1 MSGILDPGLP
11 SGTEPVAPGPGTDPD
26 GRSGGTPTRLS
37 ETSGARAGRRSE
49 RFRGGTLGPAG
60 TIAAA
65 VVAVAVVAALWP
77 ALLGGAH
84 PLAVSPAEALLPPG
98 PGRPFGTDESGRDV
112 LARVVAGTRA
122 SLLVGVVATLVG
134 GVTGVLLG
142 VLAGLGGRVVDA
154 VVGRVTE
161 VAFALPLLLVA
172 LVVIAVTGPGP
183 VPAMLAVGFATAPG
197 YARIVRG
204 LVRTARAS
212 QVVETAVLLGRSPAA
227 IVFRHVLPAALWPI
241 IAVGT
246 LGIGQ
251 AVVWASALS
260 YLGVGTP
267 PPAPEWG
274 AMLADGRTY
283 LQTAPWMST
292 FPGLAIVVLATAVT
306 VLGRALRR
314 RGDAR

>member
-1 MSGILDPGLP
+1 MLDPGLQAGA
-11 SGTEPVAPGPGTDPD
+11 SE
-26 GRSGGTPTRLS
+26 GRI
-37 ETSGARAGRRSE
+37 RRSE
-49 RFRGGTLGPAG
+49 RFRGGTLGPTG
-60 TIAAA
+60 TVAAV
-65 VVAVAVVAALWP
+65 VVAVAVVAAVWP
-77 ALLGGAH
+77 SLLGGGD
-84 PLAVSPAEALLPPG
+84 PLAVHPTDALTPPG
-98 PGRPFGTDESGRDV
+98 AAHPFGTDESGRDV

-122 SLLVGVVATLVG
+122 SLLVGVAATLVG
-134 GVTGVLLG
+134 GLSGVLLG
-142 VLAGLGGRVVDA
+142 TLAGLGGRLVDA

-183 VPAMLAVGFATAPG
+183 VPATLAVGFATAPG

-204 LVRTARAS
+204 LVRSARSS
-212 QVVETAVLLGRSPAA
+212 QVVETAVLQGRSPGR
-227 IVFRHVLPAALWPI
+227 IVFRHVLPAALWPVV
-241 IAVGT
+241 AVAT
-246 LGIGQ
+246 LGVGQ

-283 LQTAPWMST
+283 LLTAPWMST

-306 VLGRALRR
+306 VLGRAVRR
-314 RGDAR
+314 TGAAR

>member
-1 MSGILDPGLP
+1 MSGALDPGLQA
-11 SGTEPVAPGPGTDPD
+11 GA
-26 GRSGGTPTRLS
+26 S
-37 ETSGARAGRRSE
+37 ERRTRRSE

-60 TIAAA
+60 TVAAV
-65 VVAVAVVAALWP
+65 VVAVAVVAAVWP
-77 ALLGGAH
+77 SLLGGGD
-84 PLAVSPAEALLPPG
+84 PLAVHPTDALTPPG
-98 PGRPFGTDESGRDV
+98 AAHPFGTDESGRDV

-122 SLLVGVVATLVG
+122 SLLVGIAATLVG
-134 GVTGVLLG
+134 GLAGILLG
-142 VLAGLGGRVVDA
+142 TLAGLGGRFVDA

-183 VPAMLAVGFATAPG
+183 VPATLAVGFATAPG

-204 LVRTARAS
+204 LVRSARSS
-212 QVVETAVLLGRSPAA
+212 QVVETAVLQGRSPGR
-227 IVFRHVLPAALWPI
+227 ILFRHVLPAALWPVV
-241 IAVGT
+241 AVAT
-246 LGIGQ
+246 LGVGQ

-283 LQTAPWMST
+283 LLTAPWMST

-306 VLGRALRR
+306 VLGRAVRR
-314 RGDAR
+314 TGAAR

>member
-1 MSGILDPGLP
+1 VSGIADPGLQTGAP
-11 SGTEPVAPGPGTDPD
+11 GHQTAVGTERV
-26 GRSGGTPTRLS
+26 
-37 ETSGARAGRRSE
+37 
-49 RFRGGTLGPAG
+49 RGGTLGAG
-60 TIAAA
+60 GIAAG
-65 VVAVAVVAALWP
+65 VVVLVAVVAAVWP
-77 ALLGGAH
+77 ALLGGGD
-84 PLAVSPAEALLPPG
+84 PLAVHPADALAAPSG
-98 PGRPFGTDESGRDV
+98 AHPFGTDESGRDV

-122 SLLVGVVATLVG
+122 SLVVGVAATLIGG
-134 GVTGVLLG
+134 GVGVLLG
-142 VLAGLGGRVVDA
+142 VVAGLGAGAGRLGRLLDA
-154 VVGRVTE
+154 VIGRVTE

-183 VPAMLAVGFATAPG
+183 VPAVLAVGFATAPG

-204 LVRTARAS
+204 LVRAARSS
-212 QVVETAVLLGRSPAA
+212 QVVETAVLLGRSPART
-227 IVFRHVLPAALWPI
+227 VVRHVLPTALWPVV
-241 IAVGT
+241 AVAT
-246 LGIGQ
+246 LGVGQ

-306 VLGRALRR
+306 VLGRAIRR
-314 RGDAR
+314 TGAAR

>member
-1 MSGILDPGLP
+1 MSGIVDPGLP
-11 SGTEPVAPGPGTDPD
+11 AGRSSSSSIDGAPGSTPSPGPGV
-26 GRSGGTPTRLS
+26 
-37 ETSGARAGRRSE
+37 RAGRRSE

-60 TIAAA
+60 TVAAV

-77 ALLGGAH
+77 ALLGGAD
-84 PLAVSPAEALLPPG
+84 PLAVHPSQALLPPG
-98 PGRPFGTDESGRDV
+98 AGHLFGTDESGRDV

-134 GVTGVLLG
+134 GGTGVVLG

-204 LVRTARAS
+204 LVRTARSS
-212 QVVETAVLLGRSPAA
+212 QIVETAVLLGRSPAT
-227 IVFRHVLPAALWPI
+227 VVVRHVLPAALWPVV
-241 IAVGT
+241 AVGT

-283 LQTAPWMST
+283 LATAPWMST

-314 RGDAR
+314 AGAAR

>member
-1 MSGILDPGLP
+1 M
-11 SGTEPVAPGPGTDPD
+11 
-26 GRSGGTPTRLS
+26 
-37 ETSGARAGRRSE
+37 
-49 RFRGGTLGPAG
+49 GGTLGPAG

-204 LVRTARAS
+204 AGPDRAGVAGGRDRRAPRPLPPPRS
-212 QVVETAVLLGRSPAA
+212 CSATCCPPPSGRSSPSA
-227 IVFRHVLPAALWPI
+227 RS
-241 IAVGT
+241 
-246 LGIGQ
+246 
-251 AVVWASALS
+251 AS
-260 YLGVGTP
+260 V
-267 PPAPEWG
+267 
-274 AMLADGRTY
+274 
-283 LQTAPWMST
+283 
-292 FPGLAIVVLATAVT
+292 
-306 VLGRALRR
+306 RR
-314 RGDAR
+314 WCGHRP

>member
-1 MSGILDPGLP
+1 MSGIAEPSLQAGAHPGD
-11 SGTEPVAPGPGTDPD
+11 GT
-26 GRSGGTPTRLS
+26 
-37 ETSGARAGRRSE
+37 RRSE
-49 RFRGGTLGPAG
+49 RVRGGTLGPAG
-60 TIAAA
+60 ILAAA
-65 VVAVAVVAALWP
+65 VVALAVVAAVWP
-77 ALLGGAH
+77 ALLGGGD
-84 PLAVSPAEALLPPG
+84 PLAVHPAQALQAPSWSS
-98 PGRPFGTDESGRDV
+98 PFGTDESGRDV

-122 SLLVGVVATLVG
+122 SLVVGVVATLVG
-134 GVTGVLLG
+134 GGLG
-142 VLAGLGGRVVDA
+142 VVLGVAAGLGGRVVDA
-154 VVGRVTE
+154 VIGRITE

-204 LVRTARAS
+204 LVRSARSS
-212 QVVETAVLLGRSPAA
+212 QVVETAVLLGRSPAR
-227 IVFRHVLPAALWPI
+227 IVVRHVLPAALWPVV
-241 IAVGT
+241 AVAT

-251 AVVWASALS
+251 AIVWASALS

-306 VLGRALRR
+306 VLGRAIRR
-314 RGDAR
+314 TGVVR

>member
-1 MSGILDPGLP
+1 MSGIVDPGLP
-11 SGTEPVAPGPGTDPD
+11 AGHSSIDGVPGSTPSPEPGV
-26 GRSGGTPTRLS
+26 
-37 ETSGARAGRRSE
+37 RAGRRSE

-60 TIAAA
+60 TVAAV

-77 ALLGGAH
+77 ALLGGAD
-84 PLAVSPAEALLPPG
+84 PLAVHPSEALLPPG
-98 PGRPFGTDESGRDV
+98 ADHPFGTDESGRDV

-134 GVTGVLLG
+134 GGTGVVLG

-204 LVRTARAS
+204 LVRTARSS
-212 QVVETAVLLGRSPAA
+212 QVVETAVLLGRSPAT
-227 IVFRHVLPAALWPI
+227 VVVRHVLPAALWPVV
-241 IAVGT
+241 AVGT

-283 LQTAPWMST
+283 LATAPWMST

-314 RGDAR
+314 AGAAR

>member
-1 MSGILDPGLP
+1 
-11 SGTEPVAPGPGTDPD
+11 
-26 GRSGGTPTRLS
+26 
-37 ETSGARAGRRSE
+37 
-49 RFRGGTLGPAG
+49 
-60 TIAAA
+60 
-65 VVAVAVVAALWP
+65 VVAAVWP
-77 ALLGGAH
+77 SLLGGGD
-84 PLAVSPAEALLPPG
+84 PLAVHPADALAAPSAAH
-98 PGRPFGTDESGRDV
+98 PFGTDESGRDV

-122 SLLVGVVATLVG
+122 SLVVGVVATLVG
-134 GVTGVLLG
+134 GLTGVVLG
-142 VLAGLGGRVVDA
+142 TVAGLGGGFVDA

-183 VPAMLAVGFATAPG
+183 VPATLAVGFATAPG

-204 LVRTARAS
+204 LVRTARSS
-212 QVVETAVLLGRSPAA
+212 QVVETAVLQGRSPARTLL
-227 IVFRHVLPAALWPI
+227 RHVLPAALWPVV
-241 IAVGT
+241 AVAT
-246 LGIGQ
+246 LGVGQ

-283 LQTAPWMST
+283 LLTAPWMST

-306 VLGRALRR
+306 VLGRAVRR
-314 RGDAR
+314 SGAAR

>member
-1 MSGILDPGLP
+1 MSGIIYPRLP
-11 SGTEPVAPGPGTDPD
+11 SGA
-26 GRSGGTPTRLS
+26 GGTTPT
-37 ETSGARAGRRSE
+37 GGVDVVDPARGPVTPGGRVGGGRPGRSE

-60 TIAAA
+60 WVALV
-65 VVAVAVVAALWP
+65 VVAVAVVAAVWP
-77 ALLGGAH
+77 GLLGGAH
-84 PLAVSPAEALLPPG
+84 PLAVHPADALRAPG
-98 PGRPFGTDESGRDV
+98 AGHPFGTDESGRDV

-134 GVTGVLLG
+134 GGAGVALG
-142 VLAGLGGRVVDA
+142 LLAGLGGRVLDA

-204 LVRTARAS
+204 LVRSARAS
-212 QVVETAVLLGRSPAA
+212 QVVETAVLLGRSPA
-227 IVFRHVLPAALWPI
+227 VVVVRHVLPAALWPVV
-241 IAVGT
+241 AVAT
-246 LGIGQ
+246 LGVGQ

-292 FPGLAIVVLATAVT
+292 FPGIAIVVLATAVT

-314 RGDAR
+314 RGDMR

>member
-1 MSGILDPGLP
+1 MSGILDPAVSPDDTAATRAP
-11 SGTEPVAPGPGTDPD
+11 SG
-26 GRSGGTPTRLS
+26 
-37 ETSGARAGRRSE
+37 GAERR
-49 RFRGGTLGPAG
+49 RGGTLGTAG
-60 TIAAA
+60 WVATA
-65 VVAVAVVAALWP
+65 VVVLAVVAAVAP
-77 ALLGGAH
+77 GVLGGAH
-84 PLAVSPAEALLPPG
+84 PLAVHPDEALLPPSG
-98 PGRPFGTDESGRDV
+98 AHPFGTDESGRDV

-122 SLLVGVVATLVG
+122 SLVVGVAATLVG
-134 GVTGVLLG
+134 AVTGVLLG
-142 VLAGLGGRVVDA
+142 LVAGLGGRVLDA

-183 VPAMLAVGFATAPG
+183 VPAVLAVGFATAPG

-204 LVRTARAS
+204 LVRTARES
-212 QVVETAVLLGRSPAA
+212 QVVETAVLLGRSPAR
-227 IVFRHVLPAALWPI
+227 IVVRHVLPAALWPVV
-241 IAVGT
+241 AVGT
-246 LGIGQ
+246 LGVGQ

>member
-1 MSGILDPGLP
+1 MSGIVDPGTSTAARSRRRRALDP
-11 SGTEPVAPGPGTDPD
+11 SGT
-26 GRSGGTPTRLS
+26 
-37 ETSGARAGRRSE
+37 
-49 RFRGGTLGPAG
+49 
-60 TIAAA
+60 AAA
-65 VVAVAVVAALWP
+65 LVVLVAVVAAVWP
-77 ALLGGAH
+77 ALLGGGD
-84 PLAVSPAEALLPPG
+84 PLAVHPAEALRPPSG
-98 PGRPFGTDESGRDV
+98 AHPFGTDESGRDV

-122 SLLVGVVATLVG
+122 SLLVGVAATLLGG
-134 GVTGVLLG
+134 GVGLVLG
-142 VLAGLGGRVVDA
+142 VVAGLGAGAGRVGRLLDA
-154 VVGRVTE
+154 VIGRVTE

-183 VPAMLAVGFATAPG
+183 VPAVLAVGSATAPG

-204 LVRTARAS
+204 LVRTARTS

-227 IVFRHVLPAALWPI
+227 IVVRHVLPAALWPVV
-241 IAVGT
+241 AVGT
-246 LGIGQ
+246 LGVGQ

-306 VLGRALRR
+306 VLGRAIRR
-314 RGDAR
+314 TGASR

>member
-1 MSGILDPGLP
+1 MSGVLDPGLQA
-11 SGTEPVAPGPGTDPD
+11 GA
-26 GRSGGTPTRLS
+26 S
-37 ETSGARAGRRSE
+37 ERRTRRSE

-60 TIAAA
+60 TVAAV
-65 VVAVAVVAALWP
+65 VVAVAVAAAVWP
-77 ALLGGAH
+77 SLLGGGD
-84 PLAVSPAEALLPPG
+84 PLAVHPTDALTPPG
-98 PGRPFGTDESGRDV
+98 AAHPFGTDESGRDV

-122 SLLVGVVATLVG
+122 SLLVGIAATLVG
-134 GVTGVLLG
+134 GRTGMLLG
-142 VLAGLGGRVVDA
+142 ALAGLGGRFVDA

-183 VPAMLAVGFATAPG
+183 VPATLAVGFATAPG

-204 LVRTARAS
+204 LVRSARSS
-212 QVVETAVLLGRSPAA
+212 QVVETAVLQGRSPGR
-227 IVFRHVLPAALWPI
+227 ILFRHVLPAALWPVV
-241 IAVGT
+241 AVAT
-246 LGIGQ
+246 LGVGQ

-283 LQTAPWMST
+283 LLTAPWMST

-306 VLGRALRR
+306 VLGRAVRR
-314 RGDAR
+314 TGAAR

>member
-1 MSGILDPGLP
+1 MSGVLDPGLQA
-11 SGTEPVAPGPGTDPD
+11 GA
-26 GRSGGTPTRLS
+26 S
-37 ETSGARAGRRSE
+37 ERRTRRSE

-60 TIAAA
+60 TVAAV
-65 VVAVAVVAALWP
+65 VVAVAVVAAVWP
-77 ALLGGAH
+77 SLLGGGD
-84 PLAVSPAEALLPPG
+84 PLAVHPTDALTPPG
-98 PGRPFGTDESGRDV
+98 AAHPFGTDESGRDV

-122 SLLVGVVATLVG
+122 SLLVGIAATLVG
-134 GVTGVLLG
+134 GLAGILLG
-142 VLAGLGGRVVDA
+142 TLAGLGGRFVDA

-183 VPAMLAVGFATAPG
+183 VPATLAVGFATAPG

-204 LVRTARAS
+204 LVRSARSS
-212 QVVETAVLLGRSPAA
+212 QVVETAVLQGRSPGR
-227 IVFRHVLPAALWPI
+227 ILFRHVLPAALWPVV
-241 IAVGT
+241 AVAT
-246 LGIGQ
+246 LGVGQ

-283 LQTAPWMST
+283 LLTAPWMST

-306 VLGRALRR
+306 VLGRAVRR
-314 RGDAR
+314 TGAAR

>member
-1 MSGILDPGLP
+1 MSGIAEPSLP
-11 SGTEPVAPGPGTDPD
+11 AETDTQT
-26 GRSGGTPTRLS
+26 GRD
-37 ETSGARAGRRSE
+37 RSE

-60 TIAAA
+60 LVAAG
-65 VVAVAVVAALWP
+65 VVALAVVAAVWP

-84 PLAVSPAEALLPPG
+84 PLAVHPAQALQAPSWS
-98 PGRPFGTDESGRDV
+98 RPFGTDESGRDV
-112 LARVVAGTRA
+112 LARVVAGARA

-134 GVTGVLLG
+134 GVVGVVLG
-142 VLAGLGGRVVDA
+142 VVAGLGGRFVDA

-204 LVRTARAS
+204 LVRSARSS
-212 QVVETAVLLGRSPAA
+212 QVVETAVLLGRSPAR
-227 IVFRHVLPAALWPI
+227 IVVRHVLPAALWPVV
-241 IAVGT
+241 AVGT

-283 LQTAPWMST
+283 LLTAPWMST

-314 RGDAR
+314 TGALR

>member
-1 MSGILDPGLP
+1 MSGVLDPGLQAGA
-11 SGTEPVAPGPGTDPD
+11 SE
-26 GRSGGTPTRLS
+26 GRT
-37 ETSGARAGRRSE
+37 RRSE

-60 TIAAA
+60 TVAAV
-65 VVAVAVVAALWP
+65 VVAVAVVAAVWP
-77 ALLGGAH
+77 SLLGGGD
-84 PLAVSPAEALLPPG
+84 PLAVHPTDALTPPG
-98 PGRPFGTDESGRDV
+98 AAHPFGTDESGRDV

-122 SLLVGVVATLVG
+122 SLLVGVAATLVG
-134 GVTGVLLG
+134 GLSGVLLG
-142 VLAGLGGRVVDA
+142 TLAGLGGRLVDA

-183 VPAMLAVGFATAPG
+183 VPATLAVGFATAPG

-204 LVRTARAS
+204 LVRSARSS
-212 QVVETAVLLGRSPAA
+212 QVVETAVLQGRSPGR
-227 IVFRHVLPAALWPI
+227 ILFRHVLPAALWPVV
-241 IAVGT
+241 AVAT
-246 LGIGQ
+246 LGVGQ

-283 LQTAPWMST
+283 LLTAPWMST

-306 VLGRALRR
+306 VLGRAVRR
-314 RGDAR
+314 TGAAR

>member
-1 MSGILDPGLP
+1 MSGVLDPGLQTGA
-11 SGTEPVAPGPGTDPD
+11 SE
-26 GRSGGTPTRLS
+26 GRT
-37 ETSGARAGRRSE
+37 RRSE

-60 TIAAA
+60 TAAA
-65 VVAVAVVAALWP
+65 VVVAVAVVAAVWP
-77 ALLGGAH
+77 SLLGGGA
-84 PLAVSPAEALLPPG
+84 PLAVHPTDALTPPG
-98 PGRPFGTDESGRDV
+98 AAHPFGTDESGRDV

-122 SLLVGVVATLVG
+122 SLLVGVAATLVG
-134 GVTGVLLG
+134 GLSGVLLG
-142 VLAGLGGRVVDA
+142 TLAGLGGRLVDA

-183 VPAMLAVGFATAPG
+183 VPATLAVGFSTAPG

-204 LVRTARAS
+204 LVRSARSS
-212 QVVETAVLLGRSPAA
+212 QVVETAVLQGRSPGR
-227 IVFRHVLPAALWPI
+227 ILFRHVLPAALWPVV
-241 IAVGT
+241 AVAT
-246 LGIGQ
+246 LGVGQ

-283 LQTAPWMST
+283 LLTAPWMST

-306 VLGRALRR
+306 VLGRAVRR
-314 RGDAR
+314 TGAAR

>member
-1 MSGILDPGLP
+1 MSGIAEPGLQAGAD
-11 SGTEPVAPGPGTDPD
+11 GTTPAAPARR
-26 GRSGGTPTRLS
+26 GRTRP
-37 ETSGARAGRRSE
+37 
-49 RFRGGTLGPAG
+49 LGPAG
-60 TIAAA
+60 TAAA
-65 VVAVAVVAALWP
+65 ALVALAVVAAAWP
-77 ALLGGAH
+77 VLLGGAT
-84 PLAVSPAEALLPPG
+84 PLAVHPAEALLPPG
-98 PGRPFGTDESGRDV
+98 PGHAFGTDESGRDV

-122 SLLVGVVATLVG
+122 SLVVGVVATLVG
-134 GVTGVLLG
+134 GGVGVVLG
-142 VLAGLGGRVVDA
+142 VVAGLGGRVVDA

-161 VAFALPLLLVA
+161 IAFALPLLLVA

-197 YARIVRG
+197 YARIVRA
-204 LVRTARAS
+204 LVRTARSS
-212 QVVETAVLLGRSPAA
+212 QVVETAVLQGRSPAR
-227 IVFRHVLPAALWPI
+227 IVLRHVLPAALWPVV
-241 IAVGT
+241 AVGT

-314 RGDAR
+314 TGAVR

>member
-1 MSGILDPGLP
+1 VSGVLDPGLQA
-11 SGTEPVAPGPGTDPD
+11 GA
-26 GRSGGTPTRLS
+26 S
-37 ETSGARAGRRSE
+37 ERRTRRSE

-60 TIAAA
+60 TVAAV
-65 VVAVAVVAALWP
+65 VVAVAVVAAVWP
-77 ALLGGAH
+77 SLLGGGD
-84 PLAVSPAEALLPPG
+84 PLAVHPTDALTPPG
-98 PGRPFGTDESGRDV
+98 AAHPFGTDESGRDV

-122 SLLVGVVATLVG
+122 SLLVGIAATLVG
-134 GVTGVLLG
+134 GLTGILLG
-142 VLAGLGGRVVDA
+142 TLAGLGGRFVDA

-183 VPAMLAVGFATAPG
+183 VPATLAVGFATAPG

-204 LVRTARAS
+204 LVRSARSS
-212 QVVETAVLLGRSPAA
+212 QVVETAVLQGRSPGR
-227 IVFRHVLPAALWPI
+227 ILFRHVLPAALWPVV
-241 IAVGT
+241 AVAT
-246 LGIGQ
+246 LGVGQ

-283 LQTAPWMST
+283 LLTAPWMST

-306 VLGRALRR
+306 VLGRAVRR
-314 RGDAR
+314 TGAAR

>member
-1 MSGILDPGLP
+1 MSGIAEPTLQAGAQPG
-11 SGTEPVAPGPGTDPD
+11 D
-26 GRSGGTPTRLS
+26 GI
-37 ETSGARAGRRSE
+37 RRSE
-49 RFRGGTLGPAG
+49 RVRGGTLGPAG
-60 TIAAA
+60 ILAAA
-65 VVAVAVVAALWP
+65 VVALAVVAAVWP
-77 ALLGGAH
+77 ALLGGGD
-84 PLAVSPAEALLPPG
+84 PLAVHPAQALQAPSWSS
-98 PGRPFGTDESGRDV
+98 PFGTDESGRDV

-122 SLLVGVVATLVG
+122 SLVVGVVATLVG
-134 GVTGVLLG
+134 GGLG
-142 VLAGLGGRVVDA
+142 VVLGVAAGLGGRVVDA
-154 VVGRVTE
+154 VIGRITE

-204 LVRTARAS
+204 LVRSARSS
-212 QVVETAVLLGRSPAA
+212 QVVETAVLLGRSPAR
-227 IVFRHVLPAALWPI
+227 IVVRHVLPAALWPVV
-241 IAVGT
+241 AVGT

-251 AVVWASALS
+251 AIVWASALS

-306 VLGRALRR
+306 VLGRAIRR
-314 RGDAR
+314 TGVVR

>member
-1 MSGILDPGLP
+1 MSGILDPAASPGDTAPARAP
-11 SGTEPVAPGPGTDPD
+11 SG
-26 GRSGGTPTRLS
+26 
-37 ETSGARAGRRSE
+37 GAERR
-49 RFRGGTLGPAG
+49 RGGTLGTAG
-60 TIAAA
+60 WVATA
-65 VVAVAVVAALWP
+65 VVVLAVVAAVAP
-77 ALLGGAH
+77 GVLGGAH
-84 PLAVSPAEALLPPG
+84 PLAVHPDEALLAPSG
-98 PGRPFGTDESGRDV
+98 AHPFGTDESGRDV

-122 SLLVGVVATLVG
+122 SLVVSVAATLVG
-134 GVTGVLLG
+134 AVTGVLLG
-142 VLAGLGGRVVDA
+142 LVAGLGGRVLDA

-183 VPAMLAVGFATAPG
+183 VPAVLAVGFATAPG

-204 LVRTARAS
+204 LVRTARES
-212 QVVETAVLLGRSPAA
+212 QVVETAVLLGRTPVR
-227 IVFRHVLPAALWPI
+227 IVVRHVLPAALWPVV
-241 IAVGT
+241 AVGT
-246 LGIGQ
+246 LGVGQ

>member
-1 MSGILDPGLP
+1 MSGIVDPGLP
-11 SGTEPVAPGPGTDPD
+11 SGRRPVDGAPGAP
-26 GRSGGTPTRLS
+26 S
-37 ETSGARAGRRSE
+37 ETSGVRAGRWSE
-49 RFRGGTLGPAG
+49 RPPRETLGPAG

-65 VVAVAVVAALWP
+65 VLLVAVVAAVWP

-84 PLAVSPAEALLPPG
+84 PLAVHPSDALLPPG
-98 PGRPFGTDESGRDV
+98 AGHPFGTDESGRDV

-122 SLLVGVVATLVG
+122 SLLVGVVATVVG
-134 GVTGVLLG
+134 GGVGIVLG
-142 VLAGLGGRVVDA
+142 VLAGLGGRAVDA
-154 VVGRVTE
+154 VVSRVTE

-204 LVRTARAS
+204 LVRTARSS

-227 IVFRHVLPAALWPI
+227 IIVRHVLPAALWPVV
-241 IAVGT
+241 AVGT

-306 VLGRALRR
+306 VLGRAIRR
-314 RGDAR
+314 AGVAR

>member
-1 MSGILDPGLP
+1 MSGIADPGLQTGAP
-11 SGTEPVAPGPGTDPD
+11 GHQTAAGTERV
-26 GRSGGTPTRLS
+26 
-37 ETSGARAGRRSE
+37 
-49 RFRGGTLGPAG
+49 RGGTLGAG
-60 TIAAA
+60 GIAAG
-65 VVAVAVVAALWP
+65 VVVLVAVVAAAWP
-77 ALLGGAH
+77 ALLGGGD
-84 PLAVSPAEALLPPG
+84 PLAVHPADALAAPSG
-98 PGRPFGTDESGRDV
+98 AHPFGTDESGRDV

-122 SLLVGVVATLVG
+122 SLVVGVAATLIGG
-134 GVTGVLLG
+134 GVGVLLG
-142 VLAGLGGRVVDA
+142 VVAGLGAGTGRLGRLLDA
-154 VVGRVTE
+154 VIGRVTE

-183 VPAMLAVGFATAPG
+183 VPAVLAVGFATAPG

-204 LVRTARAS
+204 LVRAARSS
-212 QVVETAVLLGRSPAA
+212 QVVETAVLLGRSP
-227 IVFRHVLPAALWPI
+227 VRTVVRHVLPTALWPVV
-241 IAVGT
+241 AVGT
-246 LGIGQ
+246 LGVGQ

-306 VLGRALRR
+306 VLGRAIRR
-314 RGDAR
+314 TGAAR

>member
-1 MSGILDPGLP
+1 MSGIAEP
-11 SGTEPVAPGPGTDPD
+11 SLQAGGPSRPPVAGLRHPHALTVP
-26 GRSGGTPTRLS
+26 
-37 ETSGARAGRRSE
+37 
-49 RFRGGTLGPAG
+49 
-60 TIAAA
+60 A
-65 VVAVAVVAALWP
+65 VVAGVVVLLAVVAAAWP
-77 ALLGGAH
+77 AVLGGAD
-84 PLAVSPAEALLPPG
+84 PLAVHPADALQPPG
-98 PGRPFGTDESGRDV
+98 AAHPFGTDESGRDV

-122 SLLVGVVATLVG
+122 SLVVGVVATLVG
-134 GVTGVLLG
+134 GGTGVVLG
-142 VLAGLGGRVVDA
+142 VVAGLGAGAGRVGRLLDA
-154 VVGRVTE
+154 VIGRVTE

-204 LVRTARAS
+204 LVRAARGS
-212 QVVETAVLLGRSPAA
+212 QVVETAVVLGRSPAR
-227 IVFRHVLPAALWPI
+227 ILLRHVLPTALWPVV
-241 IAVGT
+241 AVGT
-246 LGIGQ
+246 LGVGQ
-251 AVVWASALS
+251 AIVWASALS

-306 VLGRALRR
+306 VLGRAIRR
-314 RGDAR
+314 TGVTR

>member
-1 MSGILDPGLP
+1 MSGILDPAV
-11 SGTEPVAPGPGTDPD
+11 SPD
-26 GRSGGTPTRLS
+26 DTTPTRAP
-37 ETSGARAGRRSE
+37 SGGAERR
-49 RFRGGTLGPAG
+49 RGGTLGTAG
-60 TIAAA
+60 WVATA
-65 VVAVAVVAALWP
+65 VVVLAVVAAVAP
-77 ALLGGAH
+77 GVLGGAH
-84 PLAVSPAEALLPPG
+84 PLAVHPDEALLPPSG
-98 PGRPFGTDESGRDV
+98 AHPFGTDESGRDV

-122 SLLVGVVATLVG
+122 SLVVGVAATLVG
-134 GVTGVLLG
+134 AVTGVLLG
-142 VLAGLGGRVVDA
+142 LVAGLGGRVLDA

-183 VPAMLAVGFATAPG
+183 VPAVLAVGFATAPG

-204 LVRTARAS
+204 LVRTTRES
-212 QVVETAVLLGRSPAA
+212 QVVETAVLLGRSPAR
-227 IVFRHVLPAALWPI
+227 IVVRHVLPAALWPVA
-241 IAVGT
+241 AVGT
-246 LGIGQ
+246 LGVGQ

-314 RGDAR
+314 RGDGR

>member
-1 MSGILDPGLP
+1 MSGLPDPRLP
-11 SGTEPVAPGPGTDPD
+11 A
-26 GRSGGTPTRLS
+26 GRSSGGP
-37 ETSGARAGRRSE
+37 ERRP
-49 RFRGGTLGPAG
+49 GGTLGAAG
-60 TIAAA
+60 WAAAA
-65 VVAVAVVAALWP
+65 VVVLAVVAAVAP

-84 PLAVSPAEALLPPG
+84 PLAVHPEDALLPPSWAH
-98 PGRPFGTDESGRDV
+98 PFGTDESGRDV

-122 SLLVGVVATLVG
+122 SLVVGLAATVVGTVAGTVLGLAAGVG
-134 GVTGVLLG
+134 G
-142 VLAGLGGRVVDA
+142 RIVDA
-154 VVGRVTE
+154 VIGRVTE

-183 VPAMLAVGFATAPG
+183 VPAVLAVGFATAPG
-197 YARIVRG
+197 YARIVRASV
-204 LVRTARAS
+204 LAARGS
-212 QVVETAVLLGRSPAA
+212 QVVETAVLLGRSPASTL
-227 IVFRHVLPAALWPI
+227 VRHVLPRALWPLV
-241 IAVGT
+241 AVGT
-246 LGIGQ
+246 LGVGQ

-306 VLGRALRR
+306 VLGRAVRR
-314 RGDAR
+314 RGTAR